1 MHHFQYIDNEL
12 FCEDVPVSDVAHEVG
27 TPFYL
32 YSHATLRQHFRAF
45 DDAFADIKH
54 MTCFSMKSNSN
65 LAVLKLLAMEGGGV
79 DIVSGGELYRALKAG
94 IAPAKIVYSGVGK
107 RVEDLEYS
115 LESGIYMFNVESTQE
130 IVRLNEVAGRLGK
143 RAKIAL
149 RVNPDVDPK
158 THPYISTGLKE
169 NKFGIDINEAPE
181 RYAMAA
187 GLGNLEVSGVSC
199 HIGSQL
205 TEVRPFVDALKKVK
219 DLISKL
225 EESGIQIKSLDL
237 GGGLGITYEKE
248 EPPHPR
254 EYADAIK
261 RELGTADLTL
271 IFEPGRVI
279 TGNAGILVTAVVY
292 TKSAAGKTFFIVD
305 AAMNDLMRPSLYN
318 SYHEILPVKSSG
330 RPKVIMGPAM
340 PVRKAKRE
348 TQRPP
353 FPHISTSPP
362 SALKNRHPKSYRSD
376 STTKITPS
384 APTDSLRLQALSTKR
399 PISLSLTC
407 PFLLS
412 MRIKSFPLPFIFQN
426 STVSIFKTKFY
437 LSAIKS
443 GIISPRIKSS

>member
-1 MHHFQYIDNEL
+1 MDGHYLSSFGKIMHHFQYIDNEL
-12 FCEDVPVSDVAHEVG
+12 FCEDVSVSDVAHKVG

-65 LAVLKLLAMEGGGV
+65 LAVLKLFALEGGGV

-107 RVEDLEYS
+107 RVEDLEYG
-115 LESGIYMFNVESTQE
+115 LESGICMFNIESTQE
-130 IVRLNEVAGRLGK
+130 IVKLNEVAGRLGK
-143 RAKIAL
+143 KARIAI

-187 GLGNLEVSGVSC
+187 VLGNLEVSGVSC

-205 TEVRPFVDALKKVK
+205 TEVSPFVDALKKIK
-219 DLISKL
+219 GLISKL

-261 RELGTADLTL
+261 RELGTVDLTL

-292 TKSAAGKTFFIVD
+292 TKSAADKTFFIVD

-330 RPKVIMGPAM
+330 RPKVKADVVGPICESGDFFAKAREIEAFESEELMAIMSAGAYGFSMSSSYNSRPRVCEVMVKGDRFYTIRA
-340 PVRKAKRE
+340 RE
-348 TQRPP
+348 TYKDLIRGEMIPD
-353 FPHISTSPP
+353 FM
-362 SALKNRHPKSYRSD
+362 ADN
-376 STTKITPS
+376 
-384 APTDSLRLQALSTKR
+384 
-399 PISLSLTC
+399 
-407 PFLLS
+407 
-412 MRIKSFPLPFIFQN
+412 
-426 STVSIFKTKFY
+426 
-437 LSAIKS
+437 
-443 GIISPRIKSS
+443 